1 MRAFPG
7 ILQEIPRNHSEH
19 CPRSL
24 HSPRSVPRSCIPG
37 FTNSFNNT
45 FVKMWSE
52 GMSLEKIFWS
62 VAWSKTKKK
71 VIWSGG
77 RKNVSRKWVGYS

>member
-45 FVKMWSE
+45 FVKM
-52 GMSLEKIFWS
+52 
-62 VAWSKTKKK
+62 
-71 VIWSGG
+71 
-77 RKNVSRKWVGYS
+77 